1 MRLLFSTIARANVL
15 AQRHL
20 HHAISIVNTIAQ
32 AVGIS

>member
-1 MRLLFSTIARANVL
+1 MRSLFPTIARANVL

-20 HHAISIVNTIAQ
+20 QHAISIVNTLAQ